1 MLKIVRDNITNIKAD
16 AIVNTANPKVGI
28 GDGVDRAIH
37 KAAGPELIKARAN
50 IGEIAAGNAVITK
63 GYDLSPYIIH
73 AVTMRWV
80 DGLHGEEFILKE
92 AYKNALNLA
101 LQYECKSIA
110 FPLMGAGTYG
120 FPKEKALIIAKSTC
134 EEFLLSHDMEITL
147 VVFDETVYALSKR
160 IDEAVCAFI
169 SEEYVNKQNEEEY
182 LGYVKWADDT
192 SGRNK
197 VLTSYLRIDKEL
209 DERVHDSCQRETFSD
224 AVKRIIQEQRR
235 SDAEVYNAIGMNR
248 ATFNKIINN
257 REHRPTK
264 KTVLQLIIG
273 LHLNLKQ
280 AQELLKK
287 AGYSFTET
295 SITDIIFTTFI
306 SRQYY
311 DCKHI
316 DELLDRHG
324 QPTVFSEG

>member
-1 MLKIVRDNITNIKAD
+1 MLKIVRDNIINIKAD

-37 KAAGPELIKARAN
+37 KAAGPELLKARSN
-50 IGEIAAGNAVITK
+50 IGEIAAGSAAITK
-63 GYDLSPYIIH
+63 GYDLSKYVIH

-101 LQYECKSIA
+101 LQYNCKSIA

-120 FPKEKALIIAKSTC
+120 FPKGKALIIAKSTC
-134 EEFLLSHDMEITL
+134 EEFLLTHDMDITL
-147 VVFDETVYALSKR
+147 VVFDETVYSLSKR
-160 IDEAVCAFI
+160 IDEEVRVFI
-169 SEEYVNKQNEEEY
+169 SEDYVNEQNKKEY
-182 LGYVKWADDT
+182 LGYVERADDL

-197 VLTSYLRIDKEL
+197 VRTSYLRIDKEL
-209 DERVHDSCQRETFSD
+209 DERVHSSDQQETFSD
-224 AVKRIIQEQRR
+224 AIKRIIREQNRT
-235 SDAEVYNAIGMNR
+235 DADVYNAIGMNR

-273 LHLNLKQ
+273 LRLDLKQ

-295 SITDIIFTTFI
+295 SITDTIFATFI

-311 DCKHI
+311 NCKHI

-324 QPTVFSEG
+324 QSTVFSER

>member
-1 MLKIVRDNITNIKAD
+1 MSKYV
-16 AIVNTANPKVGI
+16 
-28 GDGVDRAIH
+28 IH
-37 KAAGPELIKARAN
+37 
-50 IGEIAAGNAVITK
+50 T
-63 GYDLSPYIIH
+63 
-73 AVTMRWV
+73 VTTRWV

-134 EEFLLSHDMEITL
+134 EEFLLTHDMEITL
-147 VVFDETVYALSKR
+147 VVFDEIVYSLSKR
-160 IDEAVCAFI
+160 IDEEVCAFI
-169 SEEYVNKQNEEEY
+169 NEDYVKEQNEIEY
-182 LGYVKWADDT
+182 LGCVKQGDDT
-192 SGRNK
+192 SDRNK
-197 VLTSYLRIDKEL
+197 VFTPYLRIDKEL
-209 DERVHDSCQRETFSD
+209 DERVHNSCQQETFSD
-224 AVKRIIQEQRR
+224 AVKRIIQEQGR
-235 SDAEVYNAIGMNR
+235 SDAEVYNTIGMNR